1 MTDLG
6 LILWTALLIS
16 VAGIPLVLIMIAF
29 LHAARTPQW
38 VWAFTARTQVVWMV
52 VLLAGVAII
61 PIGLPMA
68 AWYWFRVRPE
78 LQAIER
84 GEL

>member
-16 VAGIPLVLIMIAF
+16 LAGIPLVLIMIAF

-38 VWAFTARTQVVWMV
+38 VWAFTERTQVLWMV
-52 VLLAGVAII
+52 VLLAGVAIM

-68 AWYWFRVRPE
+68 AWYWFRIRPE
-78 LQAIER
+78 LRAIER